1 MVAELDYTCE
11 LRNIRCIEEDKSVKK
26 VISFLMAVMMLVLA
40 VSSVMAEETAAAP
53 VSVTVIRMTAVK
65 YYGETAV
72 LKASVQNAEPSA
84 QIRWQICPDYVSG
97 RIDNWQEART
107 GETIRVELTYSSV
120 NSGYR
125 CILPTG
131 EVSPVYTF
139 SGITDAPVEEIIVEE
154 TVEEEVTNQ
163 GKVIVLASPP
173 TETEPEEGE
182 YLTKSESNSGTGSKA
197 KADTQ
202 SEKQTKITRKRE
214 RKRFIIKPHGGGIGN
229 KIKSIMRTLTFLE
242 KIITIRLNIIRDNMC

>member
-154 TVEEEVTNQ
+154 TVEEE
-163 GKVIVLASPP
+163 
-173 TETEPEEGE
+173 
-182 YLTKSESNSGTGSKA
+182 
-197 KADTQ
+197 
-202 SEKQTKITRKRE
+202 
-214 RKRFIIKPHGGGIGN
+214 
-229 KIKSIMRTLTFLE
+229 
-242 KIITIRLNIIRDNMC
+242 IITEEIIAEDIIEEEIITEEITAEDIIEEEIITEEITAEDTVEEEIITEEITAEDTVEEEIITEEITAEDTVEEDDEFEEFEDEE